1 MKLYCMPRSRS
12 IRPLWLLEELGV
24 PYEFVKL
31 DPSKQE
37 NKTPAYLAVH
47 PLGEVPALVDG
58 ELTLIES
65 SAICLYLADRF
76 PEKHLAPPP
85 GSTER
90 GPYYQWMIFAEGT
103 VEPVVMEFYKHAQL
117 PEEKKAS
124 AHQQEELAR
133 HRTRLNEVLNVV
145 DAGLNGREFLAGG
158 HFTAADV
165 VMASLLHLANHLK
178 LLDGHPRLVEY
189 VRRHTQRPAVRKA
202 VSMM

>member
-1 MKLYCMPRSRS
+1 MKLYFMPRTRA

-24 PYEFVKL
+24 PYELVKL

-58 ELTLIES
+58 DVTLIES

-76 PEKHLAPPP
+76 PEKHMAPLV

-90 GPYYQWMIFAEGT
+90 GPYYQWLLFAE
-103 VEPVVMEFYKHAQL
+103 VSIEPVVLEFYKHAQL

-124 AHQQEELAR
+124 AHLQDELAR
-133 HRTRLNEVLNVV
+133 HRVRMNDVLNVV
-145 DAGLNGREFLAGG
+145 DTGLNGREFLVGG
-158 HFTAADV
+158 HFTAADL
-165 VMASLLHLANHLK
+165 VMASILHLANTLK
-178 LLDGHPRLVEY
+178 LLEGHPRLVEY
-189 VRRHTQRPAVRKA
+189 VKLHTRRPAVMRA
-202 VSMM
+202 VSA